1 MCDGPTRSIESPETR
16 PARYALPRSP
26 DIALSVCPH
35 AKMRVALLTAVTG
48 QTDSRLADRYSTRGS
63 RLWCTWTLYE
73 AARHR
78 LSPSTRRACRVPAKN
93 AARRGYSRRSRER
106 ASARIRLRDRRGQR
120 ATAAHIDVLLGDSR
134 GRRRSIPRRGGSR
147 SEETSTRAFEPSGS
161 RGGDGRTEKLGAMLN
176 FGTQSSIWRGRHV
189 RMA

>member
-1 MCDGPTRSIESPETR
+1 MRRRVERSV
-16 PARYALPRSP
+16 
-26 DIALSVCPH
+26 SVCPH

-48 QTDSRLADRYSTRGS
+48 RTDSRLADRYSTRGS

-106 ASARIRLRDRRGQR
+106 ASARMRLRDRRGQR

-134 GRRRSIPRRGGSR
+134 GRRRRIPRRGGSR
-147 SEETSTRAFEPSGS
+147 SEETSARTFEPSGS
-161 RGGDGRTEKLGAMLN
+161 RRRRRTDRKTWGTCSTLARNLLFGVGGTCAWHDVCAWHDGRR
-176 FGTQSSIWRGRHV
+176 WR
-189 RMA
+189 